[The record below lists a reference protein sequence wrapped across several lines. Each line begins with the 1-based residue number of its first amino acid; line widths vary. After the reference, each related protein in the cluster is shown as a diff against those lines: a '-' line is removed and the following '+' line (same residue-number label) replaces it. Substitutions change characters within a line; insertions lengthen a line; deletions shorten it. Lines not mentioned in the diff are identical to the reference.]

1 MNMDYFDKLKDEMQY
16 QGITQKELSQK
27 TGISINTIRGWFSKK
42 VLPDLD
48 SAYKISKVLKQPLEY
63 FINGDI
69 FEPNNYHLPT
79 REILLLENFRKLSN
93 RDKELIET
101 MISAMSSEAHKSDFQ
116 FDGNTVGLMANFDD
130 K

>member
-1 MNMDYFDKLKDEMQY
+1 MDYFDKLKDEMQY

-48 SAYKISKVLKQPLEY
+48 SAYKISQVLNQPLEY

-101 MISAMSSEAHKSDFQ
+101 MIAAMSSEAHKSGFQ
-116 FDGNTVGLMANFDD
+116 FDGNTVGLTANFDN